1 MPIKYIPYQPNTV
14 EGQAIL
20 NNITRT
26 QRVLRY
32 RENNQVYDR
41 IQRGMPYYEVQTQE
55 IVGEASENLVIRGE
69 CLSACAYLKEQGI
82 QVDLVY
88 IDPPFASGADYAKK
102 VTIRRNPQLAEQIA
116 IAEQSLDS
124 EELRSFE
131 EKMYGDIWQKE
142 DYLNWMYE
150 NLMAI
155 KSIMSATASIYVHL
169 DWHIGHYVKIL
180 MDEVFGEDNFQAEI
194 IWKRM
199 TPSGFKG
206 KFNIGKSHDVIFWYS
221 KGEESI
227 YNPIIIPYSPDY
239 IEQRFGKVD
248 KNNRRFKDEKIG
260 SATPES
266 TVERLKSEDKIY
278 TTANGKLRI
287 KHYLEEAE
295 GIALD
300 DVWADIY
307 AVNSQAE
314 ERTDYATQKPEALLE
329 RIIKASSNE
338 AMIVADFFGGS
349 GVTAK
354 VAHDL
359 GRRFI
364 HCDVGINSIQTVRDR
379 LKEANAHFQILEIQD
394 GVSLFRNPQQTMDK
408 LASLIVGLQSNK
420 SVHPELV
427 EGQMVR
433 QAHHE
438 RIEGLNDFWFGSITD
453 SKLGI
458 IPVYVPNLLNSHD
471 KVLDIPQINRIL
483 NQELQALEINV
494 KKIIIYYIDMDNEKE
509 LLKFINEN
517 NDTNITIELKDLKNL
532 LHDVVIEDIITVQF
546 TATENGY
553 ETEIS
558 QFISDRLIQKI
569 EAFNAKGLLQ
579 AKGKLFNP
587 IRLSDNGLELIE
599 LIAVDCENSTGQWHS
614 STEIKID
621 KLGYVIKDSVKTK
634 TFWPPKRLKVRNI
647 SGDETI
653 KLIINDENA
662 RR

>member
-1 MPIKYIPYQPNTV
+1 M
-14 EGQAIL
+14 
-20 NNITRT
+20 
-26 QRVLRY
+26 
-32 RENNQVYDR
+32 
-41 IQRGMPYYEVQTQE
+41 
-55 IVGEASENLVIRGE
+55 NL
-69 CLSACAYLKEQGI
+69 
-82 QVDLVY
+82 
-88 IDPPFASGADYAKK
+88 
-102 VTIRRNPQLAEQIA
+102 
-116 IAEQSLDS
+116 
-124 EELRSFE
+124 
-131 EKMYGDIWQKE
+131 WQKE

-155 KSIMSATASIYVHL
+155 KSIMSDTASIYVHL

-221 KGEESI
+221 KGEENI
-227 YNPIIIPYSPDY
+227 YNPIVIPYSPDY
-239 IEQRFGKVD
+239 IEQRFSKVD

-278 TTANGKLRI
+278 ITANGKLRI
-287 KHYLEEAE
+287 KHYLDDAE

-300 DVWADIY
+300 DVWTDIY

-314 ERTDYATQKPEALLE
+314 ERTDYATQKPESLLE

-338 AMIVADFFGGS
+338 NMIVADFFGGS

-354 VAHDL
+354 VANDL

-364 HCDVGINSIQTVRDR
+364 HCDVGINSIQTLRDR
-379 LKEANAHFQILEIQD
+379 LIESFKSRKDAKAQSEENLSDLATLRENESFKSRKDAKAQSEENLSDLATLRENNSFQILEIQD

-408 LASLIVGLQSNK
+408 LASLILGLQRG
-420 SVHPELV
+420 V
-427 EGQMVR
+427 
-433 QAHHE
+433 
-438 RIEGLNDFWFGSITD
+438 EGLNDFWFGSVTD

-458 IPVYVPNLLNSHD
+458 IPVYVPNLLNSQE
-471 KVLDIPQINRIL
+471 KVLDIPHINRIL
-483 NQELQALEINV
+483 NQELQLLEVEV
-494 KKIIIYYIDMDNEKE
+494 KKVIVYYIDMNDEKE
-509 LLKFINEN
+509 LLKFIHEN

-532 LHDVVIEDIITVQF
+532 LHDVVIEDIITF
-546 TATENGY
+546 KCTEIENGF

-558 QFISDRLIQKI
+558 QFISDRLMQKI
-569 EAFNAKGLLQ
+569 AAFNAKGGLQ
-579 AKGKLFNP
+579 AKGKSFNP
-587 IRLSDNGLELIE
+587 IRFSDNGLELIE

-621 KLGYVIKDSVKTK
+621 KLGYVIKDGVKTK
-634 TFWPPKRLKVRNI
+634 AFWDGKIVSEKPPKRLKIRNI

-653 KLIINDENA
+653 MLFEQFKNSDSG
-662 RR
+662 